1 MFLIFLRLVSNKDNF
16 SEVLN
21 SCQCK
26 SADRFYDFCYR
37 IFRNA
42 TSIGKKF
49 NCDLVNTL
57 GRLDLLEAPQ
67 EAFNVSEAIRNES
80 HVVFVSVTSDDYF
93 NFSMSSL
100 KCVRE
105 FYPDHK
111 FILYGLDLSSNY
123 TIPDNPNFE
132 FRRFDTT
139 PYPKFVDDL
148 KIVQLKGLILAEVI
162 RDYPILFWIDSNIAM
177 RKPNVIK
184 NLFDEI
190 SEYRTSEDYSPL
202 TSLSVTDN
210 KNPAVVNPGYRF
222 RSFFPILQTTPKS
235 TLYIKMMISY
245 ICTKPIPNIDE
256 LDELYT
262 HSDCMCTSNKTGKS
276 YNFCYPDPHKPGTY
290 GVKFNCSFVDTMKDL
305 KLIGDADNLIS
316 LSDSIK
322 NEDDVVFVSAASE
335 DHLDDA
341 MKSLASIREYYLY
354 NKYVLFG
361 LNISSKGID
370 LLPTD
375 PNFEFCQFNAT
386 PYPEYV
392 TNWKRYHF
400 KGLVMAKA
408 MRDFPI
414 IWWIDAHSVM
424 VDSDVIG
431 RTFKEVSDYRL
442 SNGYSPQCLVS

>member
-1 MFLIFLRLVSNKDNF
+1 MHKRPKNYRYFKKIIQRRPFVLTLVFGFSMFLIFLRLVSNKDNF

-37 IFRNA
+37 ILRNA

-123 TIPDNPNFE
+123 TIPDDPNFE

-210 KNPAVVNPGYRF
+210 KNPAVVNPALIQ
-222 RSFFPILQTTPKS
+222 FFPSSSVDVNKVRWVLCSLTEECIKS
-235 TLYIKMMISY
+235 SGSRDTVLNVLLLNDFQE
-245 ICTKPIPNIDE
+245 TK
-256 LDELYT
+256 
-262 HSDCMCTSNKTGKS
+262 
-276 YNFCYPDPHKPGTY
+276 
-290 GVKFNCSFVDTMKDL
+290 
-305 KLIGDADNLIS
+305 
-316 LSDSIK
+316 K
-322 NEDDVVFVSAASE
+322 NY
-335 DHLDDA
+335 
-341 MKSLASIREYYLY
+341 MKSLATSFVKMKNE
-354 NKYVLFG
+354 
-361 LNISSKGID
+361 
-370 LLPTD
+370 
-375 PNFEFCQFNAT
+375 
-386 PYPEYV
+386 
-392 TNWKRYHF
+392 
-400 KGLVMAKA
+400 
-408 MRDFPI
+408 
-414 IWWIDAHSVM
+414 
-424 VDSDVIG
+424 
-431 RTFKEVSDYRL
+431 
-442 SNGYSPQCLVS
+442 